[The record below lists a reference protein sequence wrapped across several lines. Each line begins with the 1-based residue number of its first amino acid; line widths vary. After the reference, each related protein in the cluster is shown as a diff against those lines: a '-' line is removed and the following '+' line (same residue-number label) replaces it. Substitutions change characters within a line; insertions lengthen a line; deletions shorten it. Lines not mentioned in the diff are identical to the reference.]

1 MERTRILQFVVNI
14 NAFANGRLNPEVAQA
29 QAGDCGANSLFLL
42 DVVDQDIARELSIM
56 QTNCRLQFQQTGVLS
71 EDAPTSIT
79 TLFTT
84 YLFTNLEKK
93 YEILSL
99 NTLPFLEK
107 IEQLEPGK
115 GTVVLMSNQVGDV
128 GHYVVFQR
136 NRAGDLE
143 MLDLQTNT
151 ILPQVDFLAYL
162 NERGYTTFGIPTHN
176 LKRLMGEA
184 EESRKKTRAGRRK
197 KTRVRRKRN
206 RKN

>member
-1 MERTRILQFVVNI
+1 MERTRILQFVVNM
-14 NAFANGRLNPEVAQA
+14 NAFANGRLNPQVAQA

-42 DVVDQDIARELSIM
+42 DLVDPDIAANLSIM
-56 QTNCRLQFQQTGVLS
+56 QTNCRLQFQQTGVLA
-71 EDAPTSIT
+71 EDSPASMT

-84 YLFTNLEKK
+84 YLFKNLEKK

-99 NTLPFLEK
+99 NTLPFLAK
-107 IEQLEPGK
+107 IEELEPGK
-115 GTVVLMSNQVGDV
+115 GTVVLMTDGAHV

-151 ILPQVDFLAYL
+151 ILSQVDFLAYL
-162 NERGYTTFGIPTHN
+162 NERGYTTFNIPTHN

-184 EESRKKTRAGRRK
+184 EESRKKTRAGRK
-197 KTRVRRKRN
+197 KTRVRRKRT